1 MASFRQLLTSRQTD
15 NTENIEENTA
25 NIESLFI
32 TTTEH
37 IGTLASHQTQID
49 TNDND
54 ILALQGRLDTEEPKT
69 FALQLLTANHTS
81 QIESN
86 DGDILALQGRLDAEE
101 PKTSALQ
108 LLTAS
113 HTSQIES
120 NDGDILALQNQKQE
134 NLNTESDISMNN
146 LSLENDLHIKGD
158 LTLDGSFNINNLM
171 YNNTTIN
178 NEIIISTQLDISNQ
192 GFGPALKVSQ
202 YGNGDTNP
210 VALFDAGNE
219 GDALLIDSVGDVI
232 IYKNLAVGERSVNH
246 AFTQID
252 NLELLTQSH
261 TIQIESND
269 EDILSLQGRLDAE
282 EPKTSALQ
290 ELTQSHTSQIESNDG
305 DILALQGRLN
315 TEEPKTSALQEL
327 TQSHTSQ
334 IESND
339 GDILALQGRLDT
351 EEPKTSALQ
360 LLTASHTSQIESN
373 DGDILALQGRLDT
386 EEPKTSALQL
396 LTASHTSQIG
406 ANDDDILALQG
417 RLDAEEP
424 KTSALQ
430 LLTAN
435 HTIQIESNDDDIL
448 ALQGRLDT
456 EEPKTSALQ
465 LLTASHTSQIES
477 NDDDILALQGEVSG
491 NTSSISALEE
501 SKQDNLTAGT
511 HINIINNIISA
522 EFPDGEYSNTF
533 YVNDNEAGLSGSIQQ
548 TLDLM
553 AQQEAVVLKI
563 SAGSYGIE
571 DVVIDNKRNIG
582 ILCPLVGNRTITELA
597 GTKTLTIS
605 NSERVRLTGLQ
616 VNGMTTISGDL
627 LKHYFHG
634 INLNGGLTISGGGS
648 IPFKEWMIIS
658 DSDIMS
664 LNVSNFTGILYLY
677 RCNFSNASTF
687 ILNPSFSY
695 QQIVMID
702 CQGIPDDVTSFNAT
716 TGSYLPIGLT
726 GFYRNGNQTIA
737 NLSERYYTRNE
748 TPSQLNELTSKDYVD
763 RQLNTKQDVI
773 EDGDLNIS
781 NIAELQTSLN
791 AKQDVIVD
799 GGLSIAK
806 TANLQTSLNAKQDV
820 IPVGGL
826 TIAKTANLQ
835 TSLNAKQD
843 VIVDGGLSI
852 SKTANLQS
860 SLNAKQN
867 VIQNGGLSIAKTA
880 NLQTSL
886 DAKQDVL
893 TAGNNITIDVNNVIS
908 SSVDQGSQGEQGIQ
922 GETGPAGADGVDGVD
937 GVDGATGPQGIQGET
952 GPAGAD
958 GVGSSLEAGA
968 NIDITDGIISVTGIT
983 NGTIDNEATNI
994 FYAVT
999 TDALTIGDTTS
1010 FINPFDNRV
1019 KTNTDLFNLTDDSKV
1034 TILKS
1039 GNYKVEFMC
1048 GFFNV
1053 SKGRANIRV
1062 GCRINGIYDKTF
1074 GGQPSC
1080 YLRDQAYVRYG
1091 SCSNSLYFSLN
1102 ANDTI
1107 ELESNLNLG
1116 DEIGFDSNFD
1126 SAFQLLRGSNILITY
1141 LDQTGPQGDTGATGA
1156 DGIDGIDG
1164 ATGATGP
1171 QGIQGETGADGADGA
1186 TGPTGVDGADGAT
1199 GPQGIQGETGPQGI
1213 QGETGADGADGA
1225 IGPTGPAGADGEV
1238 TLAQLNTKQ
1247 DVLTAGNNITIDVNN
1262 VISSSGG
1269 EGGGG
1274 ITQQELDDGLETKQD
1289 ILTAGANISI
1299 VGSTINSGSSAY
1311 FLCFLNLNYT
1321 NLILGDY
1328 ARFQAISFQKPN
1340 TGTMVEQNRGHA
1352 YTIQETGIYLIGY
1365 SLTMLNKGGTTAI
1378 QIVYVRNGVE
1388 KSITYNGITIPTSEN
1403 RSIIFPLEA
1412 GDLIAVKYKS
1422 GNAGYLT
1429 LYGTPSTE
1437 NIQTNMYGY
1446 RIA

>member
-49 TNDND
+49 TNDED
-54 ILALQGRLDTEEPKT
+54 ILSLQGRLDTEEPKT
-69 FALQLLTANHTS
+69 FALQELTQSHTS

-86 DGDILALQGRLDAEE
+86 DGDILALQGRLDTEE

-108 LLTAS
+108 LLTTS

-252 NLELLTQSH
+252 DLELLTQSH

-290 ELTQSHTSQIESNDG
+290 SLTE
-305 DILALQGRLN
+305 
-315 TEEPKTSALQEL
+315 
-327 TQSHTSQ
+327 SHTSQ

-406 ANDDDILALQG
+406 ANDGDILALQG

-695 QQIVMID
+695 QQIIMID

-763 RQLNTKQDVI
+763 RQLNTKQDGI
-773 EDGDLNIS
+773 EDGDLNISNIAELQTSLNAKQDVIAEGDLNIS

-806 TANLQTSLNAKQDV
+806 TATLQTSLNAKQDV

-999 TDALTIGDTTS
+999 TDAITIGDTTS
-1010 FINPFDNRV
+1010 FINPFDNLV

-1141 LDQTGPQGDTGATGA
+1141 LDQSGLQGADGATGA

-1225 IGPTGPAGADGEV
+1225 IGPTGPTGADGEV

-1328 ARFQAISFQKPN
+1328 ARFPAISFQKPN
-1340 TGTMVEQNRGHA
+1340 TGTMVEQHRGHA
-1352 YTIQETGIYLIGY
+1352 YTIQETGLYLIGY
-1365 SLTMLNKGGTTAI
+1365 SLTMLNQGGTTAI

>member
-15 NTENIEENTA
+15 NTESIEGNTA
-25 NIESLFI
+25 NIESLLI
-32 TTTEH
+32 TRTEH
-37 IGTLASHQTQID
+37 IGILASLQTQID
-49 TNDND
+49 THDDDIVALQGRLDTEEPKTSALQSLTESHTSQIESNDDD

-69 FALQLLTANHTS
+69 SALQLLTTSHSS
-81 QIESN
+81 QIASN
-86 DGDILALQGRLDAEE
+86 DDNITTLQGRLDAEE

-269 EDILSLQGRLDAE
+269 EDILSLQGRLDA
-282 EPKTSALQ
+282 
-290 ELTQSHTSQIESNDG
+290 
-305 DILALQGRLN
+305 
-315 TEEPKTSALQEL
+315 EEPKTSALQEL

-806 TANLQTSLNAKQDV
+806 TANLQ
-820 IPVGGL
+820 
-826 TIAKTANLQ
+826 
-835 TSLNAKQD
+835 
-843 VIVDGGLSI
+843 
-852 SKTANLQS
+852 S
-860 SLNAKQN
+860 SLDAKQN
-867 VIQNGGLSIAKTA
+867 IIQNGGLSIAKTA

-886 DAKQDVL
+886 DAKQDEL
-893 TAGNNITIDVNNVIS
+893 TAGNNITIVDNVIS
-908 SSVDQGSQGEQGIQ
+908 TSVDQGPQGEQGIQ
-922 GETGPAGADGVDGVD
+922 GP
-937 GVDGATGPQGIQGET
+937 
-952 GPAGAD
+952 
-958 GVGSSLEAGA
+958 
-968 NIDITDGIISVTGIT
+968 
-983 NGTIDNEATNI
+983 
-994 FYAVT
+994 
-999 TDALTIGDTTS
+999 
-1010 FINPFDNRV
+1010 
-1019 KTNTDLFNLTDDSKV
+1019 
-1034 TILKS
+1034 
-1039 GNYKVEFMC
+1039 
-1048 GFFNV
+1048 
-1053 SKGRANIRV
+1053 
-1062 GCRINGIYDKTF
+1062 
-1074 GGQPSC
+1074 
-1080 YLRDQAYVRYG
+1080 
-1091 SCSNSLYFSLN
+1091 
-1102 ANDTI
+1102 
-1107 ELESNLNLG
+1107 
-1116 DEIGFDSNFD
+1116 
-1126 SAFQLLRGSNILITY
+1126 
-1141 LDQTGPQGDTGATGA
+1141 
-1156 DGIDGIDG
+1156 
-1164 ATGATGP
+1164 
-1171 QGIQGETGADGADGA
+1171 
-1186 TGPTGVDGADGAT
+1186 TGPTGA
-1199 GPQGIQGETGPQGI
+1199 
-1213 QGETGADGADGA
+1213 
-1225 IGPTGPAGADGEV
+1225 AGALWDT
-1238 TLAQLNTKQ
+1238 TLVDSQIEE
-1247 DVLTAGNNITIDVNN
+1247 LT
-1262 VISSSGG
+1262 
-1269 EGGGG
+1269 
-1274 ITQQELDDGLETKQD
+1274 
-1289 ILTAGANISI
+1289 
-1299 VGSTINSGSSAY
+1299 
-1311 FLCFLNLNYT
+1311 
-1321 NLILGDY
+1321 
-1328 ARFQAISFQKPN
+1328 
-1340 TGTMVEQNRGHA
+1340 
-1352 YTIQETGIYLIGY
+1352 
-1365 SLTMLNKGGTTAI
+1365 
-1378 QIVYVRNGVE
+1378 
-1388 KSITYNGITIPTSEN
+1388 
-1403 RSIIFPLEA
+1403 LEA
-1412 GDLIAVKYKS
+1412 
-1422 GNAGYLT
+1422 LT
-1429 LYGTPSTE
+1429 RLL
-1437 NIQTNMYGY
+1437 
-1446 RIA
+1446 